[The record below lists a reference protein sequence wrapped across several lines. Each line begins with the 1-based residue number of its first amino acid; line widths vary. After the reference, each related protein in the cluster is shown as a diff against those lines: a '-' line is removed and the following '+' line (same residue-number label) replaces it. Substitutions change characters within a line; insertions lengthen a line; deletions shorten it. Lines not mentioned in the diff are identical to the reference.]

1 MKNRESFVIYKN
13 WVDAINRLPE
23 ECQLEIYKSLMEYG
37 LTGKMP
43 DNVST
48 ICSAMLVSFSVS
60 LENSINRYLASI
72 ENGKKGGAPKGNQ
85 NARKKSVCLEEDND
99 NQLVALEEDNEENE
113 KQPNDLE
120 KNNSKQ
126 PNITQG
132 DNLKQPKTT
141 QNNLKQ
147 PKTSENNLYDYDYYY
162 EDLYLC
168 DKKENSLTR
177 VKESEKNSL
186 SPARKKE
193 KHKYGQFKNVLL
205 TEDEY
210 NSLLLKPDGK
220 EAIEYLSYHRE
231 MKGYK
236 CKDDNLAIQKW
247 VFDAIKEQRQRKA
260 RLESSGLQK
269 SNGLQKESPMT
280 QLGRIFHRDTS
291 LSGELTSKDGQSK
304 YPPFFPSP

>member
-23 ECQLEIYKSLMEYG
+23 ECQLEIYKALMEYG

-43 DNVST
+43 NNVST

-72 ENGKKGGAPKGNQ
+72 ENGKKGGAPRGNQ
-85 NARKKSVCLEEDND
+85 NARKKDKGENQQVGLKEESVCLEEEGSNSAVCFEEDSSNH
-99 NQLVALEEDNEENE
+99 LVTLEEDNEPVVLEENNL
-113 KQPNDLE
+113 KQFETTQINLENNLESDLE
-120 KNNSKQ
+120 QAKT
-126 PNITQG
+126 TQINLEN
-132 DNLKQPKTT
+132 NLKQPKTT
-141 QNNLKQ
+141 Q
-147 PKTSENNLYDYDYYY
+147 NNLYDYDYYY

-177 VKESEKNSL
+177 VKDSEKNSL

-220 EAIEYLSYHRE
+220 ITG
-231 MKGYK
+231 K
-236 CKDDNLAIQKW
+236 
-247 VFDAIKEQRQRKA
+247 
-260 RLESSGLQK
+260 
-269 SNGLQKESPMT
+269 
-280 QLGRIFHRDTS
+280 
-291 LSGELTSKDGQSK
+291 
-304 YPPFFPSP
+304 